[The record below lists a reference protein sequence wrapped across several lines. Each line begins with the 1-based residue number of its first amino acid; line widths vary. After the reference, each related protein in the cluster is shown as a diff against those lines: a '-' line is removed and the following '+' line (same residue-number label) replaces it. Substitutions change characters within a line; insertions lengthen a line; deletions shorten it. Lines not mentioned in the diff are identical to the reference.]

1 MGHFVETQSGKTFS
15 APSKLVH
22 PSNLAAASSPLAWK
36 ILQELAKRPQYPKE
50 VARILKVNEQ
60 KVYYHIRNL
69 EAAGLI
75 KLIHSETKQ
84 GALAKIYAVDEHAFT
99 VLVKPMEH
107 APKLQSSETQQ
118 KKFLEPF
125 ISEGRLNAT
134 IVMGSPEPHG
144 PNKAR
149 AKDGAEVAQLGL
161 FLGSFLQYIPK
172 ANVKL
177 DTEIRESDLR
187 KNLIVV
193 GGPAV
198 NTVMARLNEK
208 LPIGMSQKQ
217 HGAFKFSSIYS
228 ALSKK
233 TYAEENHGIIVKC
246 KNPFDKTKDILILAG
261 RRSAGTKAAILA
273 CLTNLDAVCKSNE
286 HDKKTLAHVVE
297 GIDANSDGVL
307 DAVDVLE

>member
-1 MGHFVETQSGKTFS
+1 MGYFVETQAGKTFS
-15 APSKLVH
+15 AHSKLVH
-22 PSNLAAASSPLAWK
+22 PSSMSAASSPLAWK
-36 ILQELAKRPQYPKE
+36 VLQSIAVKPSYAKE
-50 VARILKVNEQ
+50 VARALKVNEQ

-75 KLIHSETKQ
+75 KMVHSESKQ
-84 GALAKIYAVDEHAFT
+84 GALAKIYMVDDHAFT
-99 VLVKPMEH
+99 VLVKPMTH

-134 IVMGSPEPHG
+134 IIMGSPEPHG

-161 FLGSFLQYIPK
+161 FLGSFLHYIPES
-172 ANVKL
+172 NVKL
-177 DTEIRESDLR
+177 DTEVRESDLR
-187 KNLIVV
+187 KNLIIV

-198 NTVMARLNEK
+198 NTVLAKLNEK
-208 LPIGMSQKQ
+208 LPIRMKQVQ
-217 HGAFKFSSIYS
+217 HGGFKFSSIYS
-228 ALSKK
+228 DLSKK

-246 KNPFDKTKDILILAG
+246 KNPFDKTKEILILAG

-273 CLTNLDAVCKSNE
+273 CLTNLDAVCKANE
-286 HDKKTLAHVVE
+286 HDRKTLAHVVE

-307 DAVDVLE
+307 DAVDILE